1 MFSTWHGLWIF
12 QLEETR
18 RTASDEI
25 LRDKAFHIAI
35 NQKDDG
41 YQGGLPSMVNIL
53 IKKIMLVVLKMRIC
67 QTKN

>member
-25 LRDKAFHIAI
+25 LRDKAFHIAL

-41 YQGGLPSMVNIL
+41 CQGGLPSMVNIL
-53 IKKIMLVVLKMRIC
+53 IKKIMLVVLKMRIY